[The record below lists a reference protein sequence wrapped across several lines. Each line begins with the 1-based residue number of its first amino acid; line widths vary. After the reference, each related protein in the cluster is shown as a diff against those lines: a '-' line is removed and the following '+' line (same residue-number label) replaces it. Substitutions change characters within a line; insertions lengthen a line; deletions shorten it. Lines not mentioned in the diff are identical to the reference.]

1 MRVAID
7 HNVSSGRTTTV
18 DGGDRWGADASTAL
32 K

>member
-18 DGGDRWGADASTAL
+18 DGGDRWGSDDAIAL
-32 K
+32 E